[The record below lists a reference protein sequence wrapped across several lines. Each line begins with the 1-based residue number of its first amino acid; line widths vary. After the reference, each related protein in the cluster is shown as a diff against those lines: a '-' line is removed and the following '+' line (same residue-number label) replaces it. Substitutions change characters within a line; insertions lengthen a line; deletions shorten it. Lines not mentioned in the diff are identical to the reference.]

1 MLTSFEAISEHQR
14 QSDTIKYLQQQHH
27 SVVTDMEMQRREVA
41 ALRMENSQ
49 LRGEL
54 TAVSAGHAAS
64 SHSSAAPA
72 AQFQARDAQRP
83 ELPPL
88 RSLSGEIPQVPES
101 MTGVQYSE
109 PPRMG
114 GYRAPDARY

>member
-1 MLTSFEAISEHQR
+1 MH
-14 QSDTIKYLQQQHH
+14 
-27 SVVTDMEMQRREVA
+27 RREVA
-41 ALRMENSQ
+41 ALRLENSQ

-54 TAVSAGHAAS
+54 SASQA
-64 SHSSAAPA
+64 SHSVGNVAPSS
-72 AQFQARDAQRP
+72 QFAARDGQRP

-88 RSLSGEIPQVPES
+88 RSLSGEVPTGAES

-114 GYRAPDARY
+114 GYRATDGRY